1 MGVEPSEDGWALTV
15 LLCDSAEVADGKL
28 FVLGGGW
35 SLVGPGPFIQAFAIK
50 LGVPWTEANRR
61 HQLSAHLVDED
72 ERPVELGEPPNPVR
86 FETQFEVGR
95 PPGLPPGT
103 PLDLPLAVNLGP
115 MQIPPGQGYAWVFEL
130 DGEEAHRARFRTRP
144 GEV

>member
-1 MGVEPSEDGWALTV
+1 VDGPDSDWSITV

-50 LGVPWTEANRR
+50 LEVPWTEANRR

-72 ERPVELGEPPNPVR
+72 ERPVELGDPPNPTK
-86 FETQFEVGR
+86 FESEFEVGR

-115 MQIPPGQGYAWVFEL
+115 MQLPPGRGYAWVIRI
-130 DGEEAHRARFRTRP
+130 DGDEVDRTRFRTRFAL
-144 GEV
+144 